1 MRDRS
6 VSGKSASAHCRHPH
20 GGAKPTQLSSFSFY
34 HFFFK
39 IYSHLRTPPSP
50 WTKTKFW
57 HPHQKRAKTTTIY
70 LPTCPLGSTWRF
82 FLKQQVLSARS
93 RDLSSDSF
101 FHTGGKKRNT
111 NDILATVVTR
121 CGTAVTPGLPWSC
134 PTWAWAAAR
143 ISTALCV
150 PEPGKGTW
158 GADHTGPLSPRLG
171 TW

>member
-20 GGAKPTQLSSFSFY
+20 GGAKPTNFIPFLSFISFLRYIPVYEHSPPPEQRQSFD
-34 HFFFK
+34 
-39 IYSHLRTPPSP
+39 IP
-50 WTKTKFW
+50 TK
-57 HPHQKRAKTTTIY
+57 KRAKTTTIY
-70 LPTCPLGSTWRF
+70 HPTCPLGSTWRF
-82 FLKQQVLSARS
+82 FLKQQVLSATVLFPHR
-93 RDLSSDSF
+93 R
-101 FHTGGKKRNT
+101 KKRNT
-111 NDILATVVTR
+111 DDILATVVTR